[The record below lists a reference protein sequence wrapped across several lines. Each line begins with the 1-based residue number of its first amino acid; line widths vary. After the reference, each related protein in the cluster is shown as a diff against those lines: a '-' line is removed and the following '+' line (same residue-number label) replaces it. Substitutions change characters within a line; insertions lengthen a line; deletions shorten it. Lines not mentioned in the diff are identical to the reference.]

1 MKNKRNTKFKGMTLV
16 EVIVAL
22 AVFTI
27 MASLLVTACMSVSKS
42 VISTNRRTREIN
54 VQAPL
59 AENRKTSPP
68 DKVEKRDD
76 LPNTI
81 VITNKSGV
89 TINETI
95 VIDNY
100 HIKKSDDTVSGRFRF
115 FEYHSND

>member
-59 AENRKTSPP
+59 AENRK
-68 DKVEKRDD
+68 
-76 LPNTI
+76 L
-81 VITNKSGV
+81 
-89 TINETI
+89 
-95 VIDNY
+95 
-100 HIKKSDDTVSGRFRF
+100 HLLIKWRRGMIYLIR
-115 FEYHSND
+115 